1 MMNIKEQEYISLRK
15 LAIKYDIHPDTI
27 KKKDLIE
34 GIHYI
39 KIGNMK
45 RYHVKNIHILFV
57 GESTSNTYSLDR
69 FLID

>member
-1 MMNIKEQEYISLRK
+1 MQTAEQEYISLRK

-45 RYHVKNIHILFV
+45 RYHIKNIHILFV
-57 GESTSNTYSLDR
+57 GESTSDTYPLDR

>member
-1 MMNIKEQEYISLRK
+1 MNIKEQEYISLRK

-45 RYHVKNIHILFV
+45 RYHINNIHILFV

>member
-1 MMNIKEQEYISLRK
+1 MQTIEQEYISLRK
-15 LAIKYDIHPDTI
+15 LALKYDLHPDTI

-34 GIHYI
+34 GFHYI

-45 RYHVKNIHILFV
+45 RYHLKNMHILFV
-57 GESTSNTYSLDR
+57 GESYVNTYLVDS